1 MDRTQQFLK
10 ECLFTKNFEDPNKPI
25 SDNRLLDT
33 LLILPTDGGVHRSL
47 RRNKNKLKVTLGT
60 VEEADVANASSIKHP
75 NYRRINQNARV
86 ALKDYINCC
95 KSSVRNAKRIA
106 NGQNIVEKGTLIDYL
121 QKNHPQVWEN
131 LPKFNKFRPMHEQL
145 WMGYIKE
152 MLNIPPEIRDTSKFS
167 INCSQALFKLSM
179 ADYNGSFLKVV
190 KSVNKN
196 MIGIEG
202 IVIWDSQKNFIM
214 MTEGT
219 LVDEIK
225 CIPKKGTIFALEI
238 PINDKDALQF
248 SILGDRFK
256 YRSSDRAG
264 RKFKA
269 RRVDDMLYYVDSS
282 F

>member
-25 SDNRLLDT
+25 SDNRLVDT
-33 LLILPTDGGVHRSL
+33 LLILPTDGGVHQSL
-47 RRNKNKLKVTLGT
+47 RRNKSKFKVTVGT
-60 VEEADVANASSIKHP
+60 VEEADAAVASSIKHP
-75 NYRRINQNARV
+75 NYRKINKNARV
-86 ALKDYINCC
+86 ALKDYINSC
-95 KSSVRNAKRIA
+95 KSSVRTARRIA
-106 NGQNIVEKGTLIDYL
+106 REQSITDKNTLVDYL
-121 QKNHPQVWEN
+121 KTNHLQIWEN
-131 LPKFNKFRPMHEQL
+131 LPKFDKFRPMHEQL
-145 WMGYIKE
+145 WIGYIKE
-152 MLNIPPEIRDTSKFS
+152 MLNIPVEIRDASKFN
-167 INCSQALFKLSM
+167 INRSQSLFKLSM

-238 PINDKDALQF
+238 PLNDEDALQF

-269 RRVDDMLYYVDSS
+269 RRVDDMLYYVDPS

>member
-1 MDRTQQFLK
+1 MDRTQQFIK

-25 SDNRLLDT
+25 SDNRLQET
-33 LLILPTDGGVHRSL
+33 LLILPTDGGVHQSL
-47 RRNKNKLKVTLGT
+47 RRNKSKLKVTIGT
-60 VEEADVANASSIKHP
+60 VAEADAAAASSIKHP
-75 NYRRINQNARV
+75 NYRKITKNARV
-86 ALKDYINCC
+86 ALKDYINRC

-106 NGQNIVEKGTLIDYL
+106 REQNITEKNTLMDYL
-121 QKNHPQVWEN
+121 KVNHPKVWED
-131 LPKFNKFRPMHEQL
+131 LPNFDKFKPMHEQL
-145 WMGYIKE
+145 WIGYIKE
-152 MLNIPPEIRDTSKFS
+152 MLNIPVEVRDTSKFN
-167 INCSQALFKLSM
+167 INRSQALFKLSM
-179 ADYNGSFLKVV
+179 ADYNGSFLKIV

-214 MTEGT
+214 MTEGA

-238 PINDKDALQF
+238 PLNDEDALQF

-269 RRVDDMLYYVDSS
+269 RRVDDMLYYADPS

>member
-33 LLILPTDGGVHRSL
+33 LLILPTDGGVHQSL

-60 VEEADVANASSIKHP
+60 VEEADIATASSIKHP
-75 NYRRINQNARV
+75 NYRRINKNARV
-86 ALKDYINCC
+86 ALKDYINCS

-106 NGQNIVEKGTLIDYL
+106 KEQNIIKKNTLIDYL

-152 MLNIPPEIRDTSKFS
+152 MLNIPPEIRDTSKFN
-167 INCSQALFKLSM
+167 INRSQALFKLSM

-196 MIGIEG
+196 MIGIKG